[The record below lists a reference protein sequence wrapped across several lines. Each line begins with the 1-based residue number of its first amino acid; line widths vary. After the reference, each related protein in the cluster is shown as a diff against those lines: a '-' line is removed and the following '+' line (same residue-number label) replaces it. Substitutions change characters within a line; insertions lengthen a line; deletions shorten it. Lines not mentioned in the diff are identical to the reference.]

1 MNNKNILMCLNSL
14 GIGGVETACVT
25 QIAEYARRNYNVYVL
40 AEKGIYTEKLEK
52 VKNVKCINFN
62 YEHKNGIEL
71 SKINF
76 VINII
81 KKHEINM
88 VIIHKLE
95 CILSVFPACILTN
108 IPYVAYLH
116 MGLPDTYNW
125 YLGNLNVSKSFI
137 KAYLENAYK
146 IIGISNQTIEEN
158 IKLFNI
164 KKEKYEIIPNAIDFR
179 EFNNSENTNTEKILL
194 ITRLDKDKGNGVK
207 NAIEFYKEY
216 KKDNPNISMDIIGDG
231 AERKNIES
239 IIKEQKLNINLLGPK
254 NNISE
259 FIKKYKIVLGVGRCI
274 QEAIAMKKFGVVVGY
289 EGFKRVSN
297 I

>member
-1 MNNKNILMCLNSL
+1 MNKKNILMCLNSL

-52 VKNVKCINFN
+52 IKNVKCINFN

-88 VIIHKLE
+88 VIIQKLE

-108 IPYVAYLH
+108 VPYIAYLH

-125 YLGNLNVSKSFI
+125 YLGNLNISKSFV

-164 KKEKYEIIPNAIDFR
+164 EKEKYELIPNAIDFK
-179 EFNNSENTNTEKILL
+179 EFNNTEDTNSKNILL

-231 AERKNIES
+231 AEKENIKQEILNQS
-239 IIKEQKLNINLLGPK
+239 LNINLLGAK
-254 NNISE
+254 NNVSE
-259 FIKKYKIVLGVGRCI
+259 FIKKYKLVLGVGRCI
-274 QEAIAMKKFGVVVGY
+274 QEAIAMRKLAIVVGY
-289 EGFKRVSN
+289 EGFKRISR